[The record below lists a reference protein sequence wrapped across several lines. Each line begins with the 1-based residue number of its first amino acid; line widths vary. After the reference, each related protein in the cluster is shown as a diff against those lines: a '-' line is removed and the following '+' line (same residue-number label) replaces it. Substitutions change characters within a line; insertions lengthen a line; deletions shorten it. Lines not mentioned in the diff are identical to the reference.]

1 MFLHVDEIV
10 ATPSHKD
17 GDIIDI
23 TDKESIE
30 ITVDVGCTSP
40 GVTFTWSRP
49 ENTDSSSKPCSGNPY
64 FRTTKSAFR
73 IDNPTKDDKGPVTLG
88 ITHPKLK
95 SRRYTWNLKCK

>member
-40 GVTFTWSRP
+40 GVTFTWNRP
-49 ENTDSSSKPCSGNPY
+49 ENTDSSSKPCPGNPY
-64 FRTTKSAFR
+64 FRTSKSAFR
-73 IDNPTKDDKGPVTLG
+73 MENPPKNDDGKITLS
-88 ITHPKLK
+88 ITHPTLK
-95 SRRYTWNLKCK
+95 SKTYTWNLKCK